1 MFNVSTRVQ
10 YGFLALL
17 ALADGDGKTPVRLG
31 SIARDLHLSFKYL
44 ENIFQPLA
52 KAGIVRGTRGPEG
65 GYVLERDPRTLSL
78 YDIFGALEGPVF
90 TVECFD
96 EESVCRHLEL
106 CPVRDLWSEL
116 RGSLEKFLKRRTLA
130 DIKRKHKK
138 PAVLAHMETFG
149 ASGGDPG
156 KKESASI

>member
-44 ENIFQPLA
+44 ENIFQSLV
-52 KAGIVRGTRGPEG
+52 KARIVRGTRGPEG
-65 GYVLERDPRTLSL
+65 GYVLERDPRSLSL
-78 YDIFGALEGPVF
+78 YDIFRALEGPVF

-96 EESVCRHLEL
+96 EESACRHLAL
-106 CPVRDLWSEL
+106 CPVRDLWGEL

-130 DIKRKHKK
+130 DIKSKYKK
-138 PAVLAHMETFG
+138 PVVLAHMEMFG
-149 ASGGDPG
+149 VAGEETG